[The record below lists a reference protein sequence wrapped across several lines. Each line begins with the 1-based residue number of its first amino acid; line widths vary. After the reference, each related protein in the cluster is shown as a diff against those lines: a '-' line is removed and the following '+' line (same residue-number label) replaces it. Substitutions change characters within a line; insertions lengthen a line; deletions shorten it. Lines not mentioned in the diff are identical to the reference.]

1 MKVIFME
8 GVPDLG
14 YKIHFR
20 AMAKWTRRFGEIL
33 GPCIT
38 SLNRRNS
45 FQLQNL
51 QLTLEC
57 SWSSSHLPLE
67 HLGCNFPLSKKRL
80 LVAETDVCS
89 HVTQQSLSREG
100 GWVLFSVT
108 ELK

>member
-1 MKVIFME
+1 
-8 GVPDLG
+8 
-14 YKIHFR
+14 
-20 AMAKWTRRFGEIL
+20 MAKWTYRFGEIL

-38 SLNRRNS
+38 SLNCRSS

-67 HLGCNFPLSKKRL
+67 HLGCYFPLSKKEL

-89 HVTQQSLSREG
+89 RVTPQSLLREG
-100 GWVLFSVT
+100 GWVLFFVP